1 MGQQWVT
8 WPGLAAREAGNLKVL
23 PSSLYIRGK
32 LREQWVGLEPI
43 SSGSSIPASQAAP
56 GVATSFFPGTPG
68 PARIHPATSCPLTPA
83 CSGCLFGLARPAVL
97 PSSTSHNP
105 SYKATSSWKPS
116 LTSPHPT
123 PALPARWSTPLAACT
138 SLTHSPV
145 LGSPLPTLCASCWH
159 SPQANQGQGWHPA
172 QMGISEPRAAMGAEP
187 DGEIPIPMFQEVGT

>member
-1 MGQQWVT
+1 M
-8 WPGLAAREAGNLKVL
+8 WPL
-23 PSSLYIRGK
+23 PSSQVPL
-32 LREQWVGLEPI
+32 
-43 SSGSSIPASQAAP
+43 A
-56 GVATSFFPGTPG
+56 

-83 CSGCLFGLARPAVL
+83 CSGHLFGLARRAVR

-123 PALPARWSTPLAACT
+123 PALTAPWSPPLAACT

-159 SPQANQGQGWHPA
+159 SPQANQGQGSARPRWASASPELRWGLS
-172 QMGISEPRAAMGAEP
+172 QMGRFPSRCSKKRGHRTALGGSGVAE
-187 DGEIPIPMFQEVGT
+187 GGGGWGMSLV